1 MGEIHVNDID
11 MGPVEWIE
19 VKQLLNGASY
29 VSIAW
34 VSKVGDLGYGWSLQ
48 ELINTLRVRGDKK
61 AECTI
66 PGSHLWNN
74 TEQKKNQRPVSFAWI
89 ASYSFRMARV
99 RIKQNLLTFLLTSQ
113 CFFRLSFNF

>member
-1 MGEIHVNDID
+1 

-48 ELINTLRVRGDKK
+48 ELTNTLRVRGDKK

-74 TEQKKNQRPVSFAWI
+74 TEQKKIRGQCLSHG
-89 ASYSFRMARV
+89 
-99 RIKQNLLTFLLTSQ
+99 LLHIHLEWPE
-113 CFFRLSFNF
+113 

>member
-48 ELINTLRVRGDKK
+48 ELTNTLRVRGDKK
-61 AECTI
+61 AECTFLVVI
-66 PGSHLWNN
+66 CGIIQS
-74 TEQKKNQRPVSFAWI
+74 KKKSE
-89 ASYSFRMARV
+89 ASVFRMD
-99 RIKQNLLTFLLTSQ
+99 
-113 CFFRLSFNF
+113 CFIFI